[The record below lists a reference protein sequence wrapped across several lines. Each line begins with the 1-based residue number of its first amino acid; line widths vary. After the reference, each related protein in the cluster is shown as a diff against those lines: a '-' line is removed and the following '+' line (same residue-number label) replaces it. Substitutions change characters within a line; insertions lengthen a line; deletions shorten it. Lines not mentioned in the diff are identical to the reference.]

1 MKVISLLVTNFKNDN
16 RVYRM
21 AKSLSQHGFPTTVV
35 AWKKGDVAEKE
46 NFNGVEVE
54 RVVVSSDKWKRL
66 NLIIGAIQYFE
77 FAFRVISRCRNVDA
91 WHCND
96 YEAFVIGVLAKITRP
111 RLKLIYDCHELES
124 HRNGKGGLM
133 RFTIR
138 TIEKLFI
145 PWTELVIT
153 VSPSIQEFYK
163 RKYSLPFVALVRNL
177 PNEMQISH
185 MNTLREKLGLKK
197 SQMVFLYQGMLGK
210 GRGIEVLLN
219 AFETRKTNDAVI
231 VFMGFGALKELIE
244 DFASRNENIFFIPAV
259 SYAEIPMYTGSADFG
274 VNSVEPT
281 CLSYKYSLPN
291 KLFEYIQS
299 EIPVLTNPL
308 PDCAALVNEFK
319 VGKVIPA
326 WNVDAIN
333 EVVSEVLREDLSVY
347 QPHLKSAKKILN
359 WEVEEQVLISAY
371 KSISNASSH

>member
-21 AKSLSQHGFPTTVV
+21 AKSLSLHGFPTTVV
-35 AWKKGDVAEKE
+35 AWKKGEVAEKE

-54 RVVVSSDKWKRL
+54 RVVVSSDRWKRL

-77 FAFRVISRCRNVDA
+77 FAFRVVSRYRKADA

-96 YEAFVIGVLAKITRP
+96 YEAFIIGVLAKMTRP
-111 RLKLIYDCHELES
+111 KLKLIYDCHELES
-124 HRNGKGGLM
+124 HRNGKGAFM
-133 RFTIR
+133 RFAIR
-138 TIEKLFI
+138 TLEKLFI
-145 PWTELVIT
+145 SWTELVIT
-153 VSPSIQEFYK
+153 VSPSIQDFYK
-163 RKYSLPFVALVRNL
+163 RKYNLSFVALVRNL

-185 MNTLREKLGLKK
+185 SNTLREKLELKND
-197 SQMVFLYQGMLGK
+197 QLVFLYQGMLGK

-219 AFETRKTNDAVI
+219 AFDARDTSDAVI
-231 VFMGFGALKELIE
+231 VFMGFGALKEQIE
-244 DFASRNENIFFIPAV
+244 AYASRKENIFFVPAV
-259 SYAEIPMYTGSADFG
+259 SYTEIPLYTGSADVG

-281 CLSYKYSLPN
+281 CLSYEYSLPN

-308 PDCAALVNEFK
+308 PDCAALVNEYK
-319 VGKVIPA
+319 VGRVIPT
-326 WNVDAIN
+326 WSVDSIN
-333 EVVSEVLREDLSVY
+333 AVVNDVLKEDLSLY
-347 QPHLKSAKKILN
+347 QSHLKSAKKILN

-371 KSISNASSH
+371 KSIPHASSH

>member
-21 AKSLSQHGFPTTVV
+21 AKSLSQHGFPTTVI

-54 RVVVSSDKWKRL
+54 RVVVSSDRWKRW
-66 NLIIGAIQYFE
+66 NFIIGAVQYFE
-77 FAFRVISRCRNVDA
+77 FAFRVVSKYRKVDA

-96 YEAFVIGVLAKITRP
+96 YEAFIIGVLAKITRP

-124 HRNGKGGLM
+124 HRNGKGALM
-133 RFTIR
+133 RFAIR
-138 TIEKLFI
+138 TLEKLFI

-153 VSPSIQEFYK
+153 VSPSIQEYY
-163 RKYSLPFVALVRNL
+163 RKKYNLSFVALIRNL

-185 MNTLREKLGLKK
+185 SNTLRENLGLKDK
-197 SQMVFLYQGMLGK
+197 QMVFLYQGMLGK

-219 AFETRKTNDAVI
+219 AFELRKTADAVI
-231 VFMGFGALKELIE
+231 VFMGFGTLKEQIE
-244 DFASRNENIFFIPAV
+244 DYASRNENIFFVPAV
-259 SYAEIPMYTGSADFG
+259 SYSDIPKYTGSADVG

-319 VGKVIPA
+319 VGKVISN
-326 WNVDAIN
+326 WNAETIN
-333 EVVSEVLREDLSVY
+333 DVVNDMLKEDLNVY
-347 QPHLKSAKKILN
+347 QSHLKSAKKILN

>member
-54 RVVVSSDKWKRL
+54 RVVVSSDKWQRL
-66 NLIIGAIQYFE
+66 NIIIGAIQYFE
-77 FAFRVISRCRNVDA
+77 FAFRVISRYRKVDA

-124 HRNGKGGLM
+124 HRNGKGAFM
-133 RFTIR
+133 RFAIR

-145 PWTELVIT
+145 SWAELVIT

-163 RKYSLPFVALVRNL
+163 RKYNLSFVAMVRNL
-177 PNEMQISH
+177 PNEMHISH
-185 MNTLREKLGLKK
+185 SNTLREKLDLKDD
-197 SQMVFLYQGMLGK
+197 QRVFLYQGMLAK

-219 AFETRKTNDAVI
+219 AFESRKTTDAVI
-231 VFMGFGALKELIE
+231 VFMGFGALKEQIE
-244 DFASRNENIFFIPAV
+244 AFAARNKNIFFVPAV
-259 SYAEIPMYTGSADFG
+259 SYAEIPLYTGSADVG

-299 EIPVLTNPL
+299 EIPVITNPL
-308 PDCAALVNEFK
+308 PDCAALVNEYK
-319 VGKVIPA
+319 VGRVIPV
-326 WNVDAIN
+326 WNVAAIN
-333 EVVSEVLREDLSVY
+333 EVVDEMMKYELSVY
-347 QPHLKSAKKILN
+347 QEHLKSAKKVLN
-359 WEVEEQVLISAY
+359 WECEEKIFVEAY
-371 KSISNASSH
+371 KRSFYEN

>member
-21 AKSLSQHGFPTTVV
+21 AKSLSQHDFPTTVV
-35 AWKKGDVAEKE
+35 AWKKGDVEEKE

-54 RVVVSSDKWKRL
+54 RVVVSCDKWKRL

-77 FAFRVISRCRNVDA
+77 FALRVISSYRKVDA

-124 HRNGKGGLM
+124 HRNGKGAFM
-133 RFTIR
+133 RLAIR

-145 PWTELVIT
+145 SWTELVIT

-163 RKYSLPFVALVRNL
+163 RKYNLPFVALVRNL

-185 MNTLREKLGLKK
+185 SNILREKLGLKND
-197 SQMVFLYQGMLGK
+197 QMVFLYQGMLGK

-219 AFETRKTNDAVI
+219 AFEARNSKDAVI
-231 VFMGFGALKELIE
+231 VFMGFGALKEQIE
-244 DFASRNENIFFIPAV
+244 DYSSRNENIFFIPAV
-259 SYAEIPMYTGSADFG
+259 SYSEIPMYTGSADVG

-299 EIPVLTNPL
+299 EIPVITNPL
-308 PDCAALVNEFK
+308 PDCAALVNEYK
-319 VGKVIPA
+319 VGRVIPV
-326 WNVDAIN
+326 WNAEAIN
-333 EVVSEVLREDLSVY
+333 EVVNDVLKEDLSVY
-347 QPHLKSAKKILN
+347 QPYLKSAKKILN

-371 KSISNASSH
+371 KSIPNASSH

>member
-21 AKSLSQHGFPTTVV
+21 ARSLSQHGFPTTVI

-54 RVVVSSDKWKRL
+54 RVVVSSDNWKRL

-77 FAFRVISRCRNVDA
+77 FAFRVISRYRKVDA

-124 HRNGKGGLM
+124 HRNGKGALM
-133 RFTIR
+133 RFAIR

-145 PWTELVIT
+145 SWAELVIT

-163 RKYSLPFVALVRNL
+163 RKYNLSFVALVRNL

-185 MNTLREKLGLKK
+185 TNTLREKLGLKDN
-197 SQMVFLYQGMLGK
+197 QMVFLYQGMLGK

-219 AFETRKTNDAVI
+219 AFDSRKTTDAVI
-231 VFMGFGALKELIE
+231 VFMGFGALKEQIE
-244 DFASRNENIFFIPAV
+244 AFAARNENIFFIPAV
-259 SYAEIPMYTGSADFG
+259 SYAEIPMYTGSADVG

-308 PDCAALVNEFK
+308 PDCIALVNEYK
-319 VGKVIPA
+319 VGRVIPVWSA
-326 WNVDAIN
+326 DAIN
-333 EVVSEVLREDLSVY
+333 EVVNDVLKEDLSVY

-359 WEVEEQVLISAY
+359 WEVEEQALISAY
-371 KSISNASSH
+371 KSIPNASSH

>member
-21 AKSLSQHGFPTTVV
+21 AKSLSLNGFSTTVV

-54 RVVVSSDKWKRL
+54 RVIVSSDRWKRL
-66 NLIIGAIQYFE
+66 NLIIGAIQYVE
-77 FAFRVISRCRNVDA
+77 FAFRVVSRYRNVDA

-111 RLKLIYDCHELES
+111 KLKLIYDCHELES
-124 HRNGKGGLM
+124 HRNGKGTFM
-133 RFTIR
+133 RFAIR
-138 TIEKLFI
+138 TLEKLFI

-163 RKYSLPFVALVRNL
+163 RKYNLPFVALVRNL
-177 PNEMQISH
+177 PNEMQLLHS
-185 MNTLREKLGLKK
+185 NTLREKLGLKNEQK
-197 SQMVFLYQGMLGK
+197 IFLYQGMLGK
-210 GRGIEVLLN
+210 GRGIEILLN
-219 AFETRKTNDAVI
+219 AFESRETTDAVI
-231 VFMGFGALKELIE
+231 VFMGFGALKEQIE
-244 DFASRNENIFFIPAV
+244 KYASRNENIFFVPAV
-259 SYAEIPMYTGSADFG
+259 SYAEIPLYTGSADVG

-308 PDCAALVNEFK
+308 PDCAALVTEFK

-326 WNVDAIN
+326 WNIDAIN
-333 EVVSEVLREDLSVY
+333 EVVNDMLKEDLSVY
-347 QPHLKSAKKILN
+347 QSHLKSAKKILN

-371 KSISNASSH
+371 KSIPHAGSH

>member
-21 AKSLSQHGFPTTVV
+21 AKSLSQHGFPTTVI

-77 FAFRVISRCRNVDA
+77 FAFRVISRYRKVDA

-124 HRNGKGGLM
+124 HRNGKGALM
-133 RFTIR
+133 RFAIR

-145 PWTELVIT
+145 SWAELVIT

-163 RKYSLPFVALVRNL
+163 RKYNLSFVALVRNL

-185 MNTLREKLGLKK
+185 TNTLREKLGLKDN
-197 SQMVFLYQGMLGK
+197 QMVFLYQGMLGK

-219 AFETRKTNDAVI
+219 AFDSRKTTDAVI
-231 VFMGFGALKELIE
+231 VFMGFGALKEQIE
-244 DFASRNENIFFIPAV
+244 AFAARNENIFFIPAV
-259 SYAEIPMYTGSADFG
+259 SYSEIPMYTGSADVG

-308 PDCAALVNEFK
+308 PDCIALVNEYK
-319 VGKVIPA
+319 VGRVIPVWSA
-326 WNVDAIN
+326 DAIN
-333 EVVSEVLREDLSVY
+333 EVVNDVLKEDLSEY

-359 WEVEEQVLISAY
+359 WEVEEQALISAY
-371 KSISNASSH
+371 KSIPNASSH

>member
-21 AKSLSQHGFPTTVV
+21 AKSLSQQGFPTTVI

-54 RVVVSSDKWKRL
+54 RVVVSSDRWKRW
-66 NLIIGAIQYFE
+66 NFIIGAVQYFE
-77 FAFRVISRCRNVDA
+77 FAFRVVSKYRKVDA

-96 YEAFVIGVLAKITRP
+96 YEAFIIGVLAKITRP

-124 HRNGKGGLM
+124 HRNGKGALM
-133 RFTIR
+133 RFAIR
-138 TIEKLFI
+138 TLEKLFI

-153 VSPSIQEFYK
+153 VSPSIQEYY
-163 RKYSLPFVALVRNL
+163 RKKYNLSFVALIRNL

-185 MNTLREKLGLKK
+185 SNTLRENLGLKDK
-197 SQMVFLYQGMLGK
+197 QMVFLYQGMLGK

-219 AFETRKTNDAVI
+219 AFELRKTADAVI
-231 VFMGFGALKELIE
+231 VFMGFGTLKEQIE
-244 DFASRNENIFFIPAV
+244 DYASRNENIFFVPAV
-259 SYAEIPMYTGSADFG
+259 SYSDIPKYTGSADVG

-319 VGKVIPA
+319 VGKVISN
-326 WNVDAIN
+326 WNAETIN
-333 EVVSEVLREDLSVY
+333 DVVNDMLKEDLNVY
-347 QPHLKSAKKILN
+347 QSHLKSAKKILN

>member
-1 MKVISLLVTNFKNDN
+1 MKIISLLVTNFKNDN

-21 AKSLSQHGFPTTVV
+21 AKTLSTNGFPTTVI
-35 AWKKGDVAEKE
+35 AWKKGDVLAEE
-46 NFNGVEVE
+46 NFNGVKVK
-54 RVVVSSDKWKRL
+54 RITVKSDRWKRS
-66 NLIIGAIQYFE
+66 NIFVGAVQYFE
-77 FAFRVISRCRNVDA
+77 FAFLAVKHYRKVDA

-96 YEAFVIGVLAKITRP
+96 YEAFVIGVLAKIYRP
-111 RLKLIYDCHELES
+111 KLKLVYDCHELES
-124 HRNGKGGLM
+124 HRNGKGAFM
-133 RFTIR
+133 RFAIR

-163 RKYSLPFVALVRNL
+163 KKYNLSFVALVRNL
-177 PNEMQISH
+177 PNEMQVSH
-185 MNTLREKLGLKK
+185 SNTLREKLDLKDDQK
-197 SQMVFLYQGMLGK
+197 VFLYQGMLGK

-219 AFETRKTNDAVI
+219 AFESRKTTDAVI
-231 VFMGFGALKELIE
+231 VFMGFGALKEQIE
-244 DFASRNENIFFIPAV
+244 AFAARNKNIFFVPAV
-259 SYAEIPMYTGSADFG
+259 SYAEIPLYTGSADVG

-319 VGKVIPA
+319 VGKVIPT
-326 WNVDAIN
+326 WSVDAIN
-333 EVVSEVLREDLSVY
+333 AVVNDVLKEDLSVY

-371 KSISNASSH
+371 KSIPDASSR

>member
-21 AKSLSQHGFPTTVV
+21 AKSLSQHGFPTTVI

-77 FAFRVISRCRNVDA
+77 FAFRVISRYRKVDA

-133 RFTIR
+133 RFAIR
-138 TIEKLFI
+138 TIERLFI
-145 PWTELVIT
+145 SWAELVIT

-163 RKYSLPFVALVRNL
+163 RKYNLSFVALVRNL

-185 MNTLREKLGLKK
+185 TNRLREKLGLKDN
-197 SQMVFLYQGMLGK
+197 QMVFLYQGMLGK

-219 AFETRKTNDAVI
+219 AFDSRKTTDAVI
-231 VFMGFGALKELIE
+231 VFMGFGALKEQIE
-244 DFASRNENIFFIPAV
+244 AFAARNENIFFIPAV
-259 SYAEIPMYTGSADFG
+259 SYSEIPMYTGSADVG

-308 PDCAALVNEFK
+308 PDCIALVNEYK
-319 VGKVIPA
+319 VGRVIPVWSA
-326 WNVDAIN
+326 DAIN
-333 EVVSEVLREDLSVY
+333 EVVNDVLKEDLSVY

-359 WEVEEQVLISAY
+359 WEVEEQALISAY
-371 KSISNASSH
+371 KSIPNASSH

>member
-1 MKVISLLVTNFKNDN
+1 MRIISLLVTNFKNDN

-21 AKSLSQHGFPTTVV
+21 AKTLSASGFPTTVV
-35 AWKKGDVAEKE
+35 AWKKGEVLENE

-54 RVVVSSDKWKRL
+54 RVCVSSDTWKRR

-77 FAFRVISRCRNVDA
+77 FAFRVVSRYRKLDA

-96 YEAFVIGVLAKITRP
+96 YEAFVIGILAKISRP
-111 RLKLIYDCHELES
+111 KLKLIYDCHELES
-124 HRNGKGGLM
+124 HRNGKGAFM
-133 RFTIR
+133 RFAIR

-163 RKYSLPFVALVRNL
+163 KNYHLKDVALVRNL
-177 PNEMQISH
+177 PNEMHVTHS
-185 MNTLREKLGLKK
+185 NTLREKLGLEV
-197 SQMVFLYQGMLGK
+197 SQRIFLYQGMLGK
-210 GRGIEVLLN
+210 GRGIEVLLH
-219 AFETRKTNDAVI
+219 AFEARKSSDAI
-231 VFMGFGALKELIE
+231 LVFMGFGALKGLIE
-244 DFASRNENIFFIPAV
+244 EYASRNKNIYFVPAV
-259 SYAEIPMYTGSADFG
+259 SYTEIPLYTGSADVG

-281 CLSYKYSLPN
+281 CLSYAYSLPN

-308 PDCAALVNEFK
+308 PDCSALVKEFQ
-319 VGKVIPA
+319 VGRVIPS
-326 WNVDAIN
+326 WNVNSIN
-333 EVVSEVLREDLSVY
+333 EVIDDMLKEDLSLY
-347 QPHLKSAKKILN
+347 QSHLKSAKKILN

-371 KSISNASSH
+371 KTISNAGTH

>member
-21 AKSLSQHGFPTTVV
+21 AKSLSQHGFPATVI

-66 NLIIGAIQYFE
+66 NIIIGAIQYFE
-77 FAFRVISRCRNVDA
+77 FALRVISRYRKVDA

-124 HRNGKGGLM
+124 HRNGKGAFM
-133 RFTIR
+133 RFAIR

-145 PWTELVIT
+145 SWAELVIT

-163 RKYSLPFVALVRNL
+163 RKYNLSFVALVRNL
-177 PNEMQISH
+177 PNEMQVSH
-185 MNTLREKLGLKK
+185 SNTLREKLDLKDN
-197 SQMVFLYQGMLGK
+197 QRVFLYQGMLGK

-219 AFETRKTNDAVI
+219 AFESRKTTDAVI
-231 VFMGFGALKELIE
+231 VFMGFGALKEQIE
-244 DFASRNENIFFIPAV
+244 AFAARNKNIFFVPAV
-259 SYAEIPMYTGSADFG
+259 SYAEIPLYTGSADVG

-308 PDCAALVNEFK
+308 PDCAALVNEYK
-319 VGKVIPA
+319 VGRVIPV
-326 WNVDAIN
+326 WNVAAIN
-333 EVVSEVLREDLSVY
+333 EVVDEMMKYELSVY
-347 QPHLKSAKKILN
+347 QEHLKSAKKVLN
-359 WEVEEQVLISAY
+359 WECEEKIFVEAY
-371 KSISNASSH
+371 KRSFYEN

>member
-21 AKSLSQHGFPTTVV
+21 AKTLSQHGFPTTVV

-54 RVVVSSDKWKRL
+54 RVVVSSDKLKRL
-66 NLIIGAIQYFE
+66 NIIIGAIQYFE
-77 FAFRVISRCRNVDA
+77 FAFRVISRYRKVEA

-96 YEAFVIGVLAKITRP
+96 YEAFVIGVFAKMTRP

-124 HRNGKGGLM
+124 HRNGKGAFM
-133 RFTIR
+133 RFAIR
-138 TIEKLFI
+138 TLEKLFI
-145 PWTELVIT
+145 PWAELVIT
-153 VSPSIQEFYK
+153 VSPSIQEYYK
-163 RKYSLPFVALVRNL
+163 RKYNLSFVALVRNL

-185 MNTLREKLGLKK
+185 SNTLREKLSLKDD
-197 SQMVFLYQGMLGK
+197 QRVFLYQGMLGK
-210 GRGIEVLLN
+210 GRGIEVLLD
-219 AFETRKTNDAVI
+219 AFESRKTSDAVI
-231 VFMGFGALKELIE
+231 VFMGFGALKEQIE
-244 DFASRNENIFFIPAV
+244 AFAARNENIFFVPAV
-259 SYAEIPMYTGSADFG
+259 SYAEIPLYTGSADVG

-281 CLSYKYSLPN
+281 CLSYAYSLPN

-299 EIPVLTNPL
+299 EIPVLTNSL
-308 PDCAALVNEFK
+308 PDCAALVNKFK
-319 VGKVIPA
+319 VGKVIPS

-333 EVVSEVLREDLSVY
+333 EVVNDVLKEDLNKY
-347 QPHLKSAKKILN
+347 FAHLKSAKKILN

-371 KSISNASSH
+371 KSIPNASSH